1 MPAERDMKS
10 DLDIRYNDFDADA
23 FISLWNAVWDGAPS
37 REQTALALEHSVFR
51 VGIYDG
57 DRLVGMAR
65 MIGDFGLCYYIKDVI
80 VHPDYQGQGI
90 GRMLIEEIQRYIEK
104 NGIPGTDIFTELA
117 AVPDKAPFYGKF
129 GFTANEAVRLRKM
142 IHVPDKEQESI

>member
-1 MPAERDMKS
+1 MNTFTVKYNTFSAEEFR
-10 DLDIRYNDFDADA
+10 
-23 FISLWNAVWDGAPS
+23 SLWESVWGQPPTP
-37 REQTALALEHSVFR
+37 EQVRLALDHTLFR
-51 VGIYDG
+51 VGIYKG
-57 DRLVGMAR
+57 SSIVAMAR
-65 MIGDFGLCYYIKDVI
+65 VIGDLGMCYYIKDVI

-90 GRMLIEEIQRYIEK
+90 GRMLIAEIQRYIEE